1 MTEHGSSTLKT
12 KSFSFLLFILSNV
25 CLSCL
30 SDFICYQYNNN
41 NGGTLENER
50 ERVFAELSLVSS
62 LVCSQLPSCSRH
74 LSLMDWLTTFDFQ
87 SVCSNYW
94 LTKLSFSTVDERF
107 TLIYYIILTFF
118 LHFFFCRG
126 RLVRLFPVT
135 VLATTMPGLQVQ
147 VEVPPA
153 WCLQDHISR
162 VTISAKQVISRN
174 SEALWD

>member
-1 MTEHGSSTLKT
+1 MFSINIFFATFCSLNRSHVTEHGSSTLKT

-94 LTKLSFSTVDERF
+94 LTELSFSTVDE
-107 TLIYYIILTFF
+107 TVHTHL
-118 LHFFFCRG
+118 LH
-126 RLVRLFPVT
+126 
-135 VLATTMPGLQVQ
+135 TM
-147 VEVPPA
+147 
-153 WCLQDHISR
+153 
-162 VTISAKQVISRN
+162 
-174 SEALWD
+174 